1 MKSTV
6 VPAQI
11 TTVEDK
17 IAGNLS
23 VTQLML
29 LIAPVMLTG
38 LLFAIVPPM
47 IKLTAIKL
55 TVALVFAFVCLTLA
69 VRIKGTLLLNWLIII
84 GRYNLR
90 PRRYVLDKND
100 SYLRYIEPAHVNEQS
115 VVVKDEAAPQVR
127 PLKQQLAASEVIRL
141 QTAIDDPRS
150 QFQLFTSKGGLHVR
164 IQQIK
169 EDSV

>member
-1 MKSTV
+1 MKSTI

-17 IAGNLS
+17 IAGNIS

-29 LIAPVMLTG
+29 LIAPVMVTG
-38 LLFAIVPPM
+38 LLFAIMPPM
-47 IKLTAIKL
+47 IQLTGFKLGI
-55 TVALVFAFVCLTLA
+55 ALVFAFVCMTLA
-69 VRIKGTLLLNWLIII
+69 VRIKGTLLLNWLITIC
-84 GRYNLR
+84 RYNLR
-90 PRRYVLDKND
+90 PQRFVLDKND
-100 SYLRYIEPAHVNEQS
+100 PYLRFIET
-115 VVVKDEAAPQVR
+115 
-127 PLKQQLAASEVIRL
+127 PLIEESKATIESETLKSENPIRQQLASSEVIRL

-150 QFQLFTSKGGLHVR
+150 QFQLLVEKGGLHVR